1 MITSPNAHPASRF
14 SATRRKSA
22 LLKLTALLA
31 FPAIPSLAQAQA
43 TPVTPV
49 PAAAVADAPIRLDE
63 FKVSGLRASAIKA
76 LELKRADPQ
85 FTDSIVAED
94 IGKFPDNNVVE
105 SLQRLPGIQVTD
117 FNRGN
122 ITGVTVRGL
131 PDVTTTLNGRNIFTA
146 SGLSL
151 SLQDVPTSLLKRV
164 DVMKTRSAAHIET
177 GMAGVLDIQTF
188 RPFDFAGRKVSLAA
202 KATYS
207 EQRENFDP
215 NISVLLSNRWNIGSE
230 GKIGALL
237 NLSYLT
243 TNYRDQSATSGAQVV
258 FTNGVQSA
266 FSPLPYDRI
275 FGGWTPGLD
284 QGLPTAPGSTLPV
297 GAGGAPVQYV
307 LARDAVFFFDG
318 QGETRRPA
326 VNFSLQYAPSSAAEY
341 TFEVFYLGYRNDHY
355 NNLLFSFV
363 DWWNAP
369 APATLDV
376 TLYPGTNIVKRRGFV
391 GDVFSFTSGDYT
403 TAQTD
408 SFQYSIGG
416 KWLITPAFTLTSE
429 IVYQDSDYSQ
439 KNFFMR
445 GNRGVRNDVSVDF
458 NADGGIPSL
467 RYLDVAGTAVNES
480 NITDAAT
487 WNLGHAWDQGF
498 RNKGAATTFTQEG
511 ILNVDWGWVK
521 RLKFGVRVDDRKASQ
536 ANRFAEGD
544 PIAGTNLA
552 AFNTRFPGIVSVNE
566 GFYDGRSAGVPS
578 TWVSINGPTAFGL
591 QNPIRQIYN
600 WQAGSRFSLKETFNI
615 DEVTSAGYLVAD
627 KLETQL
633 AGRRLTGQVGL
644 RFVSIRTSMEFTD
657 PAPTSFNKTFGN
669 AGVSKFLPSAAFNY
683 SITDNLNLRL
693 GYGETIRRPAFNDL
707 NPLIT
712 YTRDVTNIGYGTAS
726 GGNPDLKPTTSESID
741 LALEYYFGEGSAA
754 HIALFKRNIDGLVVP
769 SRRRVTYTDAIG
781 PYDYILSQPLNASNG
796 ELEGFEIGFK
806 YYPRALPGLLQGF
819 GVEGTYTRLSS
830 SQDIPLTNS
839 AGVVTGTRNTQ
850 FFLVSPDSYS
860 GTLAYERGRF
870 STRASYTW
878 RSAFHH
884 HNEAAL
890 FANPLPVYNS
900 AERSLNAQ
908 ISFRL
913 RDNLVFTL
921 EGTNLTDDIQHSYYG
936 ENGST
941 VHNFGNWIIGRN
953 ISFSTRFSF

>member
-1 MITSPNAHPASRF
+1 MSMTLQHHPAPGF
-14 SATRRKSA
+14 PVPRRKIAS
-22 LLKLTALLA
+22 LTLTALLTLA
-31 FPAIPSLAQAQA
+31 SASLAHAQA
-43 TPVTPV
+43 TAVTTV
-49 PAAAVADAPIRLDE
+49 PATAVADAPVRLDE

-76 LELKRADPQ
+76 LEIKRADPQ

-105 SLQRLPGIQVTD
+105 SLQRLPGLQVTD
-117 FNRGN
+117 YNRGN

-151 SLQDVPTSLLKRV
+151 SLQDVPASLLKRV

-188 RPFDFAGRKVSLAA
+188 RPFDFGGRKISLAA

-207 EQRENFDP
+207 EQRDRFDP
-215 NISVLLSNRWNIGSE
+215 NISLLLSERWKVGSE
-230 GKIGALL
+230 GKFGALL
-237 NLSYLT
+237 NISYLT
-243 TNYRDQSATSGAQVV
+243 THYRDQSATSGAQVV
-258 FTNGVQSA
+258 FTNGVQSN
-266 FSPLPYDRI
+266 FSALPYDRI

-284 QGLPTAPGSTLPV
+284 EGLSSAAGATLPI
-297 GAGGAPVQYV
+297 GAGGSAVQYV

-326 VNFSLQYAPSSAAEY
+326 VNFSMQYAPSDKAEY
-341 TFEVFYLGYRNDHY
+341 TFEAFYLGYRNDHY

-376 TLYPGTNIVKRRGFV
+376 SLYPGTNIVKRRGFI

-403 TAQTD
+403 TSQTD
-408 SFQYSIGG
+408 SMQYSLGG
-416 KWLITPAFTLTSE
+416 KWFINPSFTLTSE
-429 IVYQDSDYSQ
+429 LVYQNSEYSQ
-439 KNFFMR
+439 QNFFMR

-458 NADGGIPSL
+458 NAGDGIPSL
-467 RYLDVAGTAVNES
+467 KYLDVAGTAVNES
-480 NITDAAT
+480 NITDPAT

-498 RNKGAATTFTQEG
+498 KNKGSATTFTQEG
-511 ILNVDWGWVK
+511 ILNVDWGWIK

-552 AFNTRFPGIVSVNE
+552 NFNTRFPGIVSANE
-566 GFYDGRSAGVPS
+566 GFYDGRAAGVPS
-578 TWVSINGPTAFGL
+578 TWVSISGPTAFGL
-591 QNPIRQIYN
+591 QSPIRQIYN
-600 WQAGSRFSLKETFNI
+600 WQAGSRFSLKETFAI
-615 DEVTSAGYLVAD
+615 DEVTSAGYLVLD
-627 KLETQL
+627 KLETQI
-633 AGRRLTGQVGL
+633 AGRRLSGQVGL
-644 RFVSIRTSMEFTD
+644 RFVSIKTSMEFTD
-657 PAPTSFNKTFGN
+657 PAPASFNKTFGN

-683 SITDNLNLRL
+683 AITDKLNMRL
-693 GYGETIRRPAFNDL
+693 AYGETIRRPGFNDL

-726 GGNPDLKPTTSESID
+726 GGNPDLEPTTSKSLD
-741 LALEYYFGEGSAA
+741 LAFEYYFDEASAV
-754 HIALFKRNIDGLVVP
+754 HIALFKRTIDGLVVP

-796 ELEGFEIGFK
+796 ELEGFEVGVK
-806 YYPRALPGLLQGF
+806 YYPSELPGVFKGF

-830 SQDIPLTNS
+830 SQDVPMTNS
-839 AGVVTGTRNTQ
+839 AGVVTGIRNTR

-890 FANPLPVYNS
+890 FANPLAVYNS

-908 ISFRL
+908 VSFRL
-913 RDNLVFTL
+913 RPNLVFTL